1 MSCEATPRLR
11 CGKGVGTSCI
21 FLNDTSAALHVIA
34 KRSPFAFQK
43 GSFCVV
49 EGLLLLSKTNP
60 FAVQKDSFWKP
71 GGKGA
76 YLKDSFLF
84 KYYNNTDL

>member
-1 MSCEATPRLR
+1 MPLLR
-11 CGKGVGTSCI
+11 CSDAVDTSRI
-21 FLNDTSAALHVIA
+21 FLNDTSAVLHVIA
-34 KRSPFAFQK
+34 KRSPFTFQK
-43 GSFCVV
+43 DSFCILK
-49 EGLLLLSKTNP
+49 GLLLQSKTNP
-60 FAVQKDSFWKP
+60 FASQKDSFWKP

>member
-1 MSCEATPRLR
+1 MSSQ
-11 CGKGVGTSCI
+11 KGV
-21 FLNDTSAALHVIA
+21 LLH
-34 KRSPFAFQK
+34 
-43 GSFCVV
+43 
-49 EGLLLLSKTNP
+49 SKTNP
-60 FAVQKDSFWKP
+60 FASQKDPFWKP

>member
-1 MSCEATPRLR
+1 MSSQ
-11 CGKGVGTSCI
+11 KGV
-21 FLNDTSAALHVIA
+21 LLHS
-34 KRSPFAFQK
+34 KRAPFAF
-43 GSFCVV
+43 
-49 EGLLLLSKTNP
+49 
-60 FAVQKDSFWKP
+60 QKDSFWKP

>member
-1 MSCEATPRLR
+1 MPLSR
-11 CGKGVGTSCI
+11 CSDGVDTSRI

-43 GSFCVV
+43 GSFCIVK
-49 EGLLLLSKTNP
+49 GLLLQSKTTP
-60 FAVQKDSFWKP
+60 FASQKAPFWKP

>member
-1 MSCEATPRLR
+1 MS
-11 CGKGVGTSCI
+11 S
-21 FLNDTSAALHVIA
+21 
-34 KRSPFAFQK
+34 QK
-43 GSFCVV
+43 
-49 EGLLLLSKTNP
+49 GLLLQSKTTP
-60 FAVQKDSFWKP
+60 FASQKDSFWKP

>member
-1 MSCEATPRLR
+1 MSSQ
-11 CGKGVGTSCI
+11 KGV
-21 FLNDTSAALHVIA
+21 LLHS
-34 KRSPFAFQK
+34 KRAPFAFQK
-43 GSFCVV
+43 GSFCIVK
-49 EGLLLLSKTNP
+49 GLLLQSKTNP

-76 YLKDSFLF
+76 YLKGFFLF

>member
-1 MSCEATPRLR
+1 MPRLR
-11 CGKGVGTSCI
+11 RRDAVDTSRI
-21 FLNDTSAALHVIA
+21 FFNDTSAALHVIA

-43 GSFCVV
+43 GSFCIVK
-49 EGLLLLSKTNP
+49 GLLLQSKTNP
-60 FAVQKDSFWKP
+60 FALQKDSFWKP

>member
-1 MSCEATPRLR
+1 MPRLR
-11 CGKGVGTSCI
+11 RRYAVDTSRI

-43 GSFCVV
+43 GSFCIVK
-49 EGLLLLSKTNP
+49 GLLLLSKTNP
-60 FAVQKDSFWKP
+60 FASQKDSFWKP